1 MLPGWTAAALL
12 DEVLG
17 PPCRAYL
24 PLPDLRVIERPGW
37 LQLITPSFK
46 QGSMNG
52 VSLSRLEPGEADA
65 VIDTT
70 IEQYRQLGLPFRWD
84 VAPHSTPSDLAE
96 RLARRGLTC
105 SWTVGVAALT
115 SLPIDAPDAAI
126 DVEAVGPARV
136 EVFSDLAARGWACDR
151 EPFAALSRMAVAHP
165 EYGQHLFLASYAGKP
180 AAVAAY
186 MAFAHSA
193 YLVGGVVLPEFR
205 GKGLYRALV
214 AARLRDAAAR
224 GLSLATS
231 HAMADTSAPLLL
243 RMGFVEVCRFAVF
256 RGGAAA
262 EPARPS
268 AAQ

>member
-1 MLPGWTAAALL
+1 MLAGWDERALL

-52 VSLSRLEPGEADA
+52 VALSRLEPSEADA
-65 VIDTT
+65 IIDAT
-70 IEQYRQLGLPFRWD
+70 IGEYGELGIPFRWN
-84 VAPHSTPSDLAE
+84 VLPHSTPTDLGE
-96 RLARRGLTC
+96 RLARRGLT
-105 SWTVGVAALT
+105 SHWVVGVAGST
-115 SLPIDAPDAAI
+115 SMPAEVADVADAAI
-126 DVEAVGPARV
+126 HVERVGPDRV
-136 EVFSDLAARGWACDR
+136 EVFSDLVARAWECDR
-151 EPFAALSRMAVAHP
+151 EPFAVLNRMAVAHP
-165 EYGQHLFLASYAGKP
+165 EHGMRLFMASYEGTPAG
-180 AAVAAY
+180 AASC
-186 MAFAHSA
+186 MAFERSA
-193 YLVGGVVLPEFR
+193 YLIGGVVLSEFR

-243 RMGFVEVCRFAVF
+243 RMGFVEVCRY
-256 RGGAAA
+256 AAYKG
-262 EPARPS
+262 
-268 AAQ
+268 